1 VSQNKMYS
9 YAASTDSIV
18 SSNGQEDHVSMGAT
32 SAIKL
37 LPLMDNLDTI
47 LSIEMMNAVQA
58 LDFRRPLRSSPLI
71 EKVVKAYRKEVP
83 FIEEDI
89 AMYKEIRKTVSFLN
103 RLDVDGL

>member
-1 VSQNKMYS
+1 
-9 YAASTDSIV
+9 
-18 SSNGQEDHVSMGAT
+18 MGAT

-47 LSIEMMNAVQA
+47 LSIELMNGAQA

-71 EKVVKAYRKEVP
+71 ERVVKAYRKEVP

-89 AMYKEIRKTVSFLN
+89 VMYKEIRKTVSFLN
-103 RLDVDGL
+103 RLEVDGI